1 MSNNY
6 FILGQPYDKAAKN
19 KVFILNIYDHV
30 DHVKAKTYKE
40 QEEIDPGKY
49 FVTSGDAVQKTLFML
64 REMRKLAAK
73 KLNSKY
79 KQALN
84 ANILKAEKLLELLID
99 ARGSD
104 CFLETEWE
112 NHTLK
117 CVPKNPRR

>member
-30 DHVKAKTYKE
+30 DYIKAADYGETD
-40 QEEIDPGKY
+40 EIDPKSY
-49 FVTSGDAVQKTLFML
+49 FITSGDAVQKTIYMISQL
-64 REMRKLAAK
+64 
-73 KLNSKY
+73 
-79 KQALN
+79 QALEKRHKN
-84 ANILKAEKLLELLID
+84 KYRRAVKKNILKAEALLALLID

-112 NHTLK
+112 NHNLK
-117 CVPKNPRR
+117 VVPKNPRKQ